1 MIEDSFKFGFEDSL
15 EAIRGVISILPT
27 EYAED
32 YQNRNI
38 LSDYAREDYFDD
50 PYLCPKVVWVTQVSC
65 FTPHRNVA
73 AFDPSTNDIRC
84 HMKPLHLI
92 ALVEDQIINKILVD
106 GGDTFN
112 ILPRSMLCRFGRTIE
127 DLIPHNIVVSYFY
140 GKPSNLEGVVCLDIS
155 VGSRR
160 RPMVFLVILS
170 QANFN
175 ILLGREWIHGVG
187 VVPMTVH

>member
-1 MIEDSFKFGFEDSL
+1 MKRDVILEMQHKNAARLPFFDRISEGLPPGFEKKMSTKDREEKEMITESFKFGFEDSL

-84 HMKPLHLI
+84 HMKP
-92 ALVEDQIINKILVD
+92 IN
-106 GGDTFN
+106 
-112 ILPRSMLCRFGRTIE
+112 
-127 DLIPHNIVVSYFY
+127 
-140 GKPSNLEGVVCLDIS
+140 
-155 VGSRR
+155 
-160 RPMVFLVILS
+160 
-170 QANFN
+170 NFT
-175 ILLGREWIHGVG
+175 LKE
-187 VVPMTVH
+187 